1 MEVVVFLF
9 IIAYAMVYLCIY
21 AIIFVWFL
29 ITEFFKWLF
38 RFYNKKKDEWN
49 LINGRIKKAKKL

>member
-9 IIAYAMVYLCIY
+9 IIAYAMVYLCVY

-38 RFYNKKKDEWN
+38 RFYNKKKT
-49 LINGRIKKAKKL
+49 NGI